1 MYPYV
6 QVSGKLLSYNCYWI
20 SKTFM
25 LGKTSKKFPF
35 LREGWS
41 VGSFMM
47 LLFTLSSSRR
57 EHVDKKKLHLNGRVR
72 YGFVFYWH
80 ASLDNGS
87 RAPQPHCSRLLLAR
101 DSNAVHKHSSWGTGL
116 HILNHLDQ
124 VVFTVYTLYN
134 HSSWDTVLYISNH
147 LDQVV
152 YTVYTL
158 YNHSSWGTGWHILN
172 HLAR

>member
-1 MYPYV
+1 MGRSWCFYLHCRLP
-6 QVSGKLLSYNCYWI
+6 
-20 SKTFM
+20 
-25 LGKTSKKFPF
+25 
-35 LREGWS
+35 
-41 VGSFMM
+41 VGS
-47 LLFTLSSSRR
+47 TSI
-57 EHVDKKKLHLNGRVR
+57 KKKLHLNGRVR

-158 YNHSSWGTGWHILN
+158 YNHTDRSIALHISNFMFCMYIMLVKKI
-172 HLAR
+172 